1 VTKFRHERKIGLL
14 VAATFISV
22 SFATAIPSHNFG
34 SVAVNAAAATYT
46 LSASITGVTAAPVWS
61 VIGASYSIGSAS
73 CTVSGGTATCSVP
86 VSFAPAFPGQQLGAV
101 YAKNSSGTLLATYF
115 LQGAGLAS
123 QLVFAPGVANT
134 FAGSTTWGYADG
146 APAAASFRN
155 PTGLALDQAGNL
167 YVADS
172 VNQVIRKVT
181 STAVSTVAGSGV
193 SGYTGDNGTAVSAKL
208 NNPTGVAVDAAN
220 NLYIADQGNNVIRR
234 VDAVSGLITTV
245 AGGGTTLIT
254 ASSSSVAATSAILYG
269 PQAVAVDAA
278 GDLFLSSSYYQT
290 VLRVD
295 AGTGF
300 ITLYAG
306 NGVGGGTDGLGDGGA
321 ATAALLSNPTGL
333 ALDGSGNLFIADTGH
348 NMIRVVNATTGVIS
362 AVAGNGNYGY
372 TGDAGLAVNA
382 TLESPMGVR
391 VDAAGNVYIADYGNS
406 VIRETL
412 AATGTI
418 FTMTG
423 IGTIGYSGDGGLAT
437 GAVLYNPTD
446 IVLTPSGVLYIAD
459 TANNVV
465 RQVSPV
471 APALS
476 FGSVVVGVASATQA
490 VTVINRGNQ
499 ALTFSGYSF
508 GNGFKQ
514 VSGLDDCAA
523 STVLQPGGT
532 CTANL
537 AFAPVTAGAG
547 LTNLS
552 FTTNSLGMTGI
563 QSVAMNGT
571 GITGNAPQVTLSA
584 SSFSFGTL
592 PTGRSVSQT
601 VTLTN
606 TGTAALAISG
616 ATLTGSGTAA
626 FSISTTCGSTLAAA
640 AACQTIVTFAPT
652 VPGTYSATVTFNDFT
667 ANSPQAVAV
676 TGTARSAYP
685 TGLVQQWDNQGVL
698 WLLSYSASNGTVAPI
713 NWTNTKQGFGSAP
726 DGTPDLIPIDVNGD
740 GALDVVQQWNN
751 NGVLWLLPYISNGG
765 IFSNLNWV
773 NTGQGYGSGP
783 NGRPGLI
790 AMDLN
795 GDGKTD
801 LMQQWNNQGV
811 LWLLPYLSN
820 GSSFSITNWVNTR
833 QGYASYP
840 DGTPGLI
847 PMDINGDGKT
857 DLIQQWNNQ
866 GSLWL
871 LPYLSNGTT
880 LTVQNWIV
888 TGQGFGSGPNGTPG
902 LIPIDVNGDGKTDL
916 VQQWNNQGVLWLLP
930 YLSNGSTLTTQ
941 NWVNTG
947 QSYATFPGGTPGL
960 IPIDVNGDGKM
971 DLVQQWNN
979 NGVLWLMPYI
989 SNGTTFVP
997 SGWINTGQGFG
1008 SGPNGTPG
1016 LIPMDIN
1023 GDGKIDLLQQ
1033 WNNNGTLWLLPYVSN
1048 GTTFTITNWVNT
1060 GQGYGSGAGG
1070 TPGFLGGIYLNR
1082 ATWAN

>member
-1 VTKFRHERKIGLL
+1 MAIFPCSGVVFA
-14 VAATFISV
+14 AATP
-22 SFATAIPSHNFG
+22 AHNFG
-34 SVAVNAAAATYT
+34 SVVVNSAAITYT
-46 LSASITGVTAAPVWS
+46 LSASITGVTATPVWS
-61 VIGASYSIGSAS
+61 VTGTSYSIGSAS
-73 CTVSGGTATCSVP
+73 CSVSGGTASCSVP
-86 VSFAPAFPGQQLGAV
+86 VSFAPAFPGLQLGAV
-101 YAKNSSGTLLATYF
+101 YAKTTSGTLLATYF
-115 LQGAGLAS
+115 LQGTGLAS
-123 QLVFAPGVANT
+123 QLIFAPGVASA
-134 FAGSTTWGYADG
+134 FAGSTIWGYADG
-146 APAAASFRN
+146 APAVASFRN
-155 PTGLALDQAGNL
+155 PAGLALDQAGNL

-172 VNQVIRKVT
+172 INQVIRKVT
-181 STAVSTVAGSGV
+181 AAAVTTVAGSGT
-193 SGYTGDNGTAVSAKL
+193 SGYSGDSGLAVSAKL
-208 NNPTGVAVDAAN
+208 NNPTGLAFDAAN

-254 ASSSSVAATSAILYG
+254 ASSSSVPATSALLYG
-269 PQAVAVDAA
+269 PQAIAVDAA
-278 GDLFLSSSYYQT
+278 GDLFLSVSYYQT

-306 NGVGGGTDGLGDGGA
+306 NGTGGGTDGLGDGGA
-321 ATAALLSNPTGL
+321 ATAAVLSNPTGL
-333 ALDGSGNLFIADTGH
+333 ALDGSGNLYIADTGD
-348 NMIRVVNATTGVIS
+348 NMIRQVNAATGVIT
-362 AVAGNGNYGY
+362 AVAGNGGYGY
-372 TGDAGLAVNA
+372 TGDGGMAVNA

-391 VDAAGNVYIADYGNS
+391 VDPAGNIYIADYGNS

-418 FTMTG
+418 FTLAGT
-423 IGTIGYSGDGGLAT
+423 GTIGYSGNGGLAT
-437 GAVLYNPTD
+437 SAVFYNPSD
-446 IVLTPSGVLYIAD
+446 IVLTPSGVLYVAD

-471 APALS
+471 ASALS
-476 FGSVVVGVASATQA
+476 FGSVVAGVASQTQA

-508 GNGFKQ
+508 GAGFKQ
-514 VSGLDDCAA
+514 ISGLNDCTAI
-523 STVLQPGGT
+523 TVLQPGGT
-532 CTANL
+532 CTANM
-537 AFAPVTAGAG
+537 AFAPTSVGTFS
-547 LTNLS
+547 TNLS
-552 FTTNSLGMTGI
+552 FITNSLGITGT
-563 QSVAMNGT
+563 QSVALTGT
-571 GITGNAPQVTLSA
+571 GTSGSAPQVTLSA
-584 SSFSFGTL
+584 SSLNFGTL
-592 PTGRSVSQT
+592 ATGRNVSQT
-601 VTLTN
+601 LTLTN
-606 TGTAALAISG
+606 TGAAALAISG
-616 ATLTGSGTAA
+616 ATLTGSGTAV

-640 AACQTIVTFAPT
+640 ASCQVTVTFAPT
-652 VPGTYSATVTFNDFT
+652 APGTYSAGVTFNDST
-667 ANSPQAVAV
+667 ANSPQVATV

-685 TGLVQQWDNQGVL
+685 AGLVQQWNNQGVL
-698 WLLSYSASNGTVAPI
+698 WLLSYSASNGTLAPV

-740 GALDVVQQWNN
+740 GALDLVQQWNN

-765 IFSNLNWV
+765 IFTNLNWV

-795 GDGKTD
+795 GDGKMD
-801 LMQQWNNQGV
+801 LVQQWNNQGV

-820 GSSFSITNWVNTR
+820 GSSYAITNWVNTG
-833 QGYASYP
+833 QGYGSFP

-866 GSLWL
+866 GVLWMM
-871 LPYLSNGTT
+871 PYISTGNT
-880 LTVQNWIV
+880 LTVQNWIN

-902 LIPIDVNGDGKTDL
+902 LIPIDINGDGKTDL
-916 VQQWNNQGVLWLLP
+916 VQQWNNQGVLWLMP
-930 YLSNGSTLTTQ
+930 YISNGSTLATQ
-941 NWVNTG
+941 NWINTG

-960 IPIDVNGDGKM
+960 IPMDVNGDGKM

-979 NGVLWLMPYI
+979 QGVLWLMPYI

-1016 LIPMDIN
+1016 FIPMDLN

-1033 WNNNGTLWLLPYVSN
+1033 WNNQGVIWLLPYVSN

-1060 GQGYGSGAGG
+1060 GQGYASSAGG

-1082 ATWAN
+1082 STWAN